1 MRRFPLLAL
10 LLLAQGCLYAPREL
24 ENPTPLPFRYTLFPY
39 PTYDGDEGIQGWLTT
54 GWRRPTN
61 RLPAPVSESVMFDA
75 RYAAS
80 GTRGISLSYD
90 RPGRT
95 RAWRLYGRIAGER
108 LNRAPYYGEGNDAP
122 EEDSLTGLRPPYY
135 RYQLLRTTA
144 YGVFEREV
152 VRHVRLHVAAQARHY
167 RARPLG
173 PTTLFAQDIAAAA
186 VPESGSANT
195 AELRLGAVYDS
206 RDQEATPS
214 RGVFLE
220 AMVVTSFGD
229 HAYNRYLLG
238 GRVFVPL
245 NEVESWVLGLRQTTE
260 LASGNVPFFVSYERL
275 TTWYLEDGFGG
286 QRSLRLQPPGRFVA
300 AKRYVASV
308 DLRHKILD
316 VPYPQNPMRL
326 WGLAF
331 ADAGRLWDTGEAV
344 SIADL
349 HWSVGIGSRLQ
360 IAKGTVFGVDIG
372 GSDAGAGFAVSTTF
386 AF

>member
-1 MRRFPLLAL
+1 ML
-10 LLLAQGCLYAPREL
+10 LLLTQGCLYAPRDL

-39 PTYDGDEGIQGWLTT
+39 PTYDADEGIQGWLTT

-61 RLPAPVSESVMFDA
+61 LLPAPVSESIMLDA

-90 RPGRT
+90 RPGRA
-95 RAWRLYGRIAGER
+95 RAWRLYGRLASER
-108 LNRAPYYGEGNDAP
+108 LNRAPYYGLGNEAP
-122 EEDSLTGLRPPYY
+122 EVDSLAGLDPPYY
-135 RYQLLRTTA
+135 RYQLLRSTA
-144 YGVFEREV
+144 YGVYELEA
-152 VRHVRLHVAAQARHY
+152 VRHVRLHAAVQARHY
-167 RARPLG
+167 RALPLG
-173 PTTLFAQDIAAAA
+173 PNTLFAQDIAAGI
-186 VPESGSANT
+186 VPESGSASI

-206 RDQEATPS
+206 RDEEATPS

-220 AMVVTSFGD
+220 AMVATSLGD
-229 HAYNRYLLG
+229 HTYNRYLLG
-238 GRVFVPL
+238 ARVFVPL

-260 LASGNVPFFVSYERL
+260 LASGNVPFYVSYERL

-286 QRSLRLQPPGRFVA
+286 QRSLRLQPQGRYVD
-300 AKRYVASV
+300 AKRYVASA

-316 VPYPQNPMRL
+316 IPYRASPVRL

-331 ADAGRLWDTGEAV
+331 ADAGRLWNTGESI

-349 HWSVGIGSRLQ
+349 HWSVGVGSRLQ
-360 IAKGTVFGVDIG
+360 VSKGTVFGVDIG
-372 GSDAGAGFAVSTTF
+372 GSDAGTNFAISTTF